1 MAITFKTPSYVTLAD
16 GRRMAFD
23 EVSPASPKGAVLLL
37 TGLASK
43 RLGWRRQIDVFG
55 QEYRTVALDHRG
67 TGDSDPATGPYTVAD
82 MADDAAAV
90 LRALGIAKAH
100 VIGISL
106 GGFVALHLTLRHPEL
121 VDKLV
126 LTSTSAGGAT
136 HVAPSQEMLAML
148 ASVDPDVE
156 IGERGRRN
164 YTRIM
169 APGYA
174 ATHPDDMETVA
185 EVARYRPQT
194 PESYILQLQAAMGN
208 DAAQRLGEI
217 HAPTLVIHGADDPL
231 VPPPNGEY
239 LAAHIPGAQHIVY
252 PRCGHIPIVECAEQ
266 YNRDVLAFLAS

>member
-1 MAITFKTPSYVTLAD
+1 MAITIKVPSYVTLAD
-16 GRRMAFD
+16 ERRMAFD
-23 EVSPASPKGAVLLL
+23 EVTPANPKGAVLLL

-55 QEYRTVALDHRG
+55 QEYRTIALDHRG

-106 GGFVALHLTLRHPEL
+106 GGFAALHLTLRHPEL

-148 ASVDPDVE
+148 ATVDPDVE

-174 ATHPDDMETVA
+174 AAHPDDLETIA
-185 EVARYRPQT
+185 EVARYQPQT
-194 PESYILQLQAAMGN
+194 PEQIGRASCRERVKQAAG
-208 DAAQRLGEI
+208 
-217 HAPTLVIHGADDPL
+217 TVPL
-231 VPPPNGEY
+231 KGKE
-239 LAAHIPGAQHIVY
+239 G
-252 PRCGHIPIVECAEQ
+252 
-266 YNRDVLAFLAS
+266 RDSVRGVDGPQA